1 MLKGKP
7 VDPYAI
13 LAVQAADV
21 VLKALEASDG
31 LGRDVIDE
39 AFKVK
44 VDDGY
49 IGGFE
54 FNENGD
60 VTGASGAVLTFS
72 VYKGTDKLTI
82 LKTMKPQQ
90 T

>member
-1 MLKGKP
+1 M
-7 VDPYAI
+7 
-13 LAVQAADV
+13 
-21 VLKALEASDG
+21 
-31 LGRDVIDE
+31 
-39 AFKVK
+39 K

-72 VYKGTDKLTI
+72 VYKGTDKLTT
-82 LKTMKPQQ
+82 LKTMKPEANLIDAARQGSGG
-90 T
+90 